1 MSIPI
6 FTIAAYSGVGKT
18 TYLEGLIPYLKQAG
32 VRVAV
37 VKHHGHGDRLDERD
51 KDSARLRKAGADSVS
66 VVSEKGGAF
75 FLDQPV
81 PLKKILSYI
90 KDVDLI
96 LTEGYKE
103 ELFPKIALYRSKSG
117 RPLAIAPEQ
126 CFAVVSDIELDVS
139 CPQFPLNDPRPMA
152 QYLIRYLNE
161 KFHSNGKKT
170 LRLSVEQ
177 AIDLALSRVHRLEET
192 EVLLTEALGSI
203 ISRDIY
209 APIMQPPFHR
219 SPLDGYAVRTADIA
233 GATQEKPVVLRVVD
247 KLLAGDKAAVPVEKG
262 QAVRLMTGC
271 MIPEGA
277 DYVVR
282 QEDTDLGQSFV
293 RVYVSGIAY
302 GNYCCRGE
310 EYQIGDL
317 MLPAGLKL
325 DAAALSVAAGA
336 GFSALSVVRKV
347 KAAILSIGNELQ
359 DSGTTLQVAKI
370 YDANAAYLS
379 SRLKQMGV
387 EITSIHLL
395 GDDCTEITETL
406 LRCMEEVDIIL
417 STGGVSVGEMDLVE
431 QAVLETGAESI

>member
-1 MSIPI
+1 
-6 FTIAAYSGVGKT
+6 
-18 TYLEGLIPYLKQAG
+18 
-32 VRVAV
+32 
-37 VKHHGHGDRLDERD
+37 
-51 KDSARLRKAGADSVS
+51 
-66 VVSEKGGAF
+66 
-75 FLDQPV
+75 
-81 PLKKILSYI
+81 
-90 KDVDLI
+90 
-96 LTEGYKE
+96 
-103 ELFPKIALYRSKSG
+103 
-117 RPLAIAPEQ
+117 
-126 CFAVVSDIELDVS
+126 
-139 CPQFPLNDPRPMA
+139 
-152 QYLIRYLNE
+152 
-161 KFHSNGKKT
+161 
-170 LRLSVEQ
+170 
-177 AIDLALSRVHRLEET
+177 
-192 EVLLTEALGSI
+192 
-203 ISRDIY
+203 
-209 APIMQPPFHR
+209 MQPPFHR

-431 QAVLETGAESI
+431 QAVLETGAEILFHGIDIKPGMPTLLGLKNNTFLLALSGNPFAAAVPFELLIHPILAAMTGDDTLNLRYDIVQTANGFYKTSPTRRFLRGKVENGLLQISGSQSNGQMRSMVGCNCLVDIPGGTHRVLPGEMIHIIRI